1 MKGYLKRIRFVVIL
15 TVFNLLFSLFVRD
28 FHYICP
34 NIKIKRLPGRIV
46 SGKYALLVAIIILI
60 KIAIS

>member
-1 MKGYLKRIRFVVIL
+1 MKGYLKQIRFVVIL

-46 SGKYALLVAIIILI
+46 SGK
-60 KIAIS
+60 